1 MPEVPDLSADREALE
16 TAFRRELRGEVSECL
31 AHVVAWTHARTPTN
45 SPYRA
50 VVFQRERGSV
60 YAKVVDGRPRDP
72 RGVMVFGLDA
82 TGRSRIEREYREDG
96 SLVWETVVRYED
108 SYRTYV
114 TYSQTSDGAWAAE
127 HASLERWEGE
137 RPLSVA
143 TMTVYDPGVSHRED
157 YVYDADHVVEI
168 IDSRALPMDNGGYR
182 RSWRVEYAGDGKPAA
197 LMSEGE
203 VVWRRRAGSAEFG
216 RALRSA
222 EQSLVT
228 AVHGALRQAGASV
241 GLVLVLHQEDG
252 VWSDQ
257 ALPEI
262 AVPSATDAAEPP
274 DHWLPAEWPSFAMEP
289 DDQAQVEESLTRL
302 DAFGVP
308 RDDEATVLL
317 RIVAQRVRALE
328 RQTRGAEIRIV
339 VTGYDPPDLL
349 DDIRRAA
356 ERS

>member
-1 MPEVPDLSADREALE
+1 MPEAPDLSADREVLE
-16 TAFRRELRGEVSECL
+16 TAFRRELREEVSECL

-50 VVFQRERGSV
+50 AVFQRERGSV
-60 YAKVVDGRPRDP
+60 YARVVDGRPRDP

-96 SLVWETVVRYED
+96 SLVWETVVRYD
-108 SYRTYV
+108 GTCRTYV
-114 TYSQTSDGAWAAE
+114 TYSQRPDGTWAAE

-143 TMTVYDPGVSHRED
+143 RMTAFDPGVSRRED
-157 YVYDADHVVEI
+157 YLYDADHVVEI
-168 IDSRALPMDNGGYR
+168 IESRARPMADGSYQQ
-182 RSWRVEYAGDGKPAA
+182 SWRVEYAGDGRPAV
-197 LMSEGE
+197 LMSGNE
-203 VVWRRRAGSAEFG
+203 VVWRRRAHSAEFG

-228 AVHGALRQAGASV
+228 AVHGALRQAGVSV
-241 GLVLVLHQEDG
+241 GLVLVLHQDDG

-262 AVPSATDAAEPP
+262 AVPSAADAGEPP
-274 DHWLPAEWPSFAMEP
+274 EHWVPAEWPSIAMKP
-289 DDQAQVEESLTRL
+289 DDQAQVEEALSRL

-308 RDDEATVLL
+308 RDDEAAVLL

-339 VTGYDPPDLL
+339 VTNYDPPDLL
-349 DDIRRAA
+349 DDIRRAG
-356 ERS
+356 